1 MVTVR
6 QASSPISG
14 NRNNDGPSAFSST
27 SCGKLSLRSFAVTSK
42 VMSEPSLGPSVVFT
56 DPLSVASAPAGTDP
70 NAVVATGTPVQV
82 GGVGQTWTTDAA
94 ASGQIAQVVV
104 SGENNV
110 LNLGTGAADVQV
122 VGGGN
127 IIESIQLFDTA
138 TGAPIADVG
147 KSFSLGNANVPFNG
161 ATVNVDTLVQGNSVA
176 GPQVTIAEA
185 AGNLVPAD
193 GFANYLLGG
202 TGNDSMIGSS
212 LNDFIRGGV
221 GDDSIGAG
229 AGNDL
234 VRLGAG
240 NDSVFL
246 GQGEDTLYFTID
258 QVGAGATDF
267 VTDFTTGQDKI
278 AIDGNILYVINGNQI
293 TFTGLDGSTS
303 TLTAQAGVTFGSAS
317 GPNADGIIF
326 IS

>member
-1 MVTVR
+1 MT
-6 QASSPISG
+6 
-14 NRNNDGPSAFSST
+14 
-27 SCGKLSLRSFAVTSK
+27 
-42 VMSEPSLGPSVVFT
+42 
-56 DPLSVASAPAGTDP
+56 
-70 NAVVATGTPVQV
+70 
-82 GGVGQTWTTDAA
+82 
-94 ASGQIAQVVV
+94 IAQ
-104 SGENNV
+104 
-110 LNLGTGAADVQV
+110 
-122 VGGGN
+122 
-127 IIESIQLFDTA
+127 
-138 TGAPIADVG
+138 
-147 KSFSLGNANVPFNG
+147 
-161 ATVNVDTLVQGNSVA
+161 
-176 GPQVTIAEA
+176 A
-185 AGNLVPAD
+185 AGNLIPAGGD
-193 GFANYLLGG
+193 PAGGFANYLHGG
-202 TGNDSMIGSS
+202 TGNDSMIGSN

-293 TFTGLDGSTS
+293 TFTGLNGSTS

>member
-1 MVTVR
+1 
-6 QASSPISG
+6 
-14 NRNNDGPSAFSST
+14 
-27 SCGKLSLRSFAVTSK
+27 
-42 VMSEPSLGPSVVFT
+42 MSVPSLPPSVVFT
-56 DPLSVASAPAGTDP
+56 DPLSVASAPAGTNP

-82 GGVGQTWTTDAA
+82 GGTGQAWRTQSAGTGQT
-94 ASGQIAQVVV
+94 AQVVV
-104 SGENNV
+104 SGANNV
-110 LNLGTGAADVQV
+110 LTLGTGAADVQV

-127 IIESIQLFDTA
+127 IIESVQLFNTV
-138 TGAPIADVG
+138 TGAPVADTG
-147 KSFSLGNANVPFNG
+147 KSFNLGNASVPFNG
-161 ATVNVDTLVQGNSVA
+161 ASVSTNTLVQGNSVA
-176 GPQVTIAEA
+176 GPQVTIKQA
-185 AGNLVPAD
+185 AGNLIPTGGEPGG

-221 GDDSIGAG
+221 GNDSINAG
-229 AGNDL
+229 GGNDL

-246 GQGEDTLYFTID
+246 GQGADTLYFTID
-258 QVGAGATDF
+258 QVGAGARDF
-267 VTDFTTGQDKI
+267 VNDFTTGQDKI
-278 AIDGNILYVINGNQI
+278 AIDRNILYRINGNQI
-293 TFTGLDGSTS
+293 TFTGSDGSTS